1 MYSLVFEEMSS
12 LLEESVMVT
21 LAMADSLKIELD
33 PT

>member
-12 LLEESVMVT
+12 LLEESVMMM
-21 LAMADSLKIELD
+21 LAVADSLKIELD

>member
-12 LLEESVMVT
+12 LLDESVMVM
-21 LAMADSLKIELD
+21 LAVADSLKIELD